1 MRFVDAFLDEGI
13 DPEPTDHD
21 FVLTCMCGMDQRL
34 DEMDLDD
41 EFDGLLLYEC
51 TRCANSLV
59 GIMLDSAATDLW
71 VSTAGM
77 TRRLE
82 VGGHRR
88 NGFVIGSRV
97 DVALRP
103 PDVDGD
109 LVFVPSTPNFFA
121 TLRNL

>member
-1 MRFVDAFLDEGI
+1 MRFADAFLAEGI
-13 DPEPTDHD
+13 EPEPTDHD
-21 FVLTCMCGMDQRL
+21 FLLTCMCGLDQRL
-34 DEMDLDD
+34 DEMDVDD
-41 EFDGLLLYEC
+41 EFEDLRLYEC

-59 GIMLDSAATDLW
+59 GVMPDTAATDLW

-88 NGFVIGSRV
+88 NGFVIGSKV

-103 PDVDGD
+103 PGADDD
-109 LVFVPSTPNFFA
+109 LVLVPSTPNFFA